1 MRRLAESGV
10 TVILKADHERF
21 AESGDYWT
29 LVFTGGRLAEF
40 GVIRAEEPTVAECL
54 RAALPRLA
62 AMGPE
67 WAWAADFV
75 PGL

>member
-29 LVFTGGRLAEF
+29 LVFTGGRLA
-40 GVIRAEEPTVAECL
+40 
-54 RAALPRLA
+54 